1 MPVPSDSLSAFRNAK
16 NDYSPK
22 RLILTIPKLYQ
33 NDYDY
38 PATAILS
45 YSYSSQVKTYPSD
58 AESFI
63 IDATSLISDTSGPLS
78 EGIEFLAL
86 YLGFNVPANMVDAG
100 ISLMTEY
107 IASKLPVEPPHLYK
121 EGYIIMT
128 VEGGMARRTLYYSFT
143 TCSLHNCS
151 LHRQGVH
158 QIGN

>member
-45 YSYSSQVKTYPSD
+45 HSYSSQVKTYPSD

-107 IASKLPVEPPHLYK
+107 IA
-121 EGYIIMT
+121 
-128 VEGGMARRTLYYSFT
+128 
-143 TCSLHNCS
+143 
-151 LHRQGVH
+151 
-158 QIGN
+158 